1 MLFNLCCIQVD
12 ARALKGPY
20 DNEAYT
26 NVCAVLVSD
35 LQWKQTANNV
45 SLS

>member
-12 ARALKGPY
+12 ARLKVH

-35 LQWKQTANNV
+35 LQWIQTANNV